1 MKVRGIV
8 LVVLAAVFWG
18 ISGGIGDIL
27 MGKGWSPLVISF
39 YRGGVGLI
47 LFAGW
52 WLAGKKEKPVFTPP
66 IILFSVLAG
75 AGVAGNFTF
84 YFFAIEASSIAVAAT
99 LMYTAPVFV
108 LLASF
113 LLRIEDSTW
122 FKWGCIIG
130 VLLGIVL
137 LTGAYNTDNLS
148 GGVFGIT
155 AGLAAGVSYALFI
168 FGFKKATAIGDP
180 KTILSVAF
188 LTFCLILLPFN
199 DMTEVTYAVTSG
211 DAGWFILLGL
221 VGAGISF
228 IIYVIGMRGT
238 APSTASMV
246 AMAEPVTASLFGVL
260 LLGDT
265 LTIIQLAGMAVI
277 LFTITILSVKQSGS

>member
-1 MKVRGIV
+1 MKMRGIV

-52 WLAGKKEKPVFTPP
+52 WLVGKKEKPVFTPP

-108 LLASF
+108 LLTENRGLDLVQMGMYYRRPSRYRSAY
-113 LLRIEDSTW
+113 
-122 FKWGCIIG
+122 GC
-130 VLLGIVL
+130 L
-137 LTGAYNTDNLS
+137 
-148 GGVFGIT
+148 
-155 AGLAAGVSYALFI
+155 
-168 FGFKKATAIGDP
+168 
-180 KTILSVAF
+180 
-188 LTFCLILLPFN
+188 
-199 DMTEVTYAVTSG
+199 
-211 DAGWFILLGL
+211 
-221 VGAGISF
+221 
-228 IIYVIGMRGT
+228 
-238 APSTASMV
+238 
-246 AMAEPVTASLFGVL
+246 
-260 LLGDT
+260 
-265 LTIIQLAGMAVI
+265 
-277 LFTITILSVKQSGS
+277 